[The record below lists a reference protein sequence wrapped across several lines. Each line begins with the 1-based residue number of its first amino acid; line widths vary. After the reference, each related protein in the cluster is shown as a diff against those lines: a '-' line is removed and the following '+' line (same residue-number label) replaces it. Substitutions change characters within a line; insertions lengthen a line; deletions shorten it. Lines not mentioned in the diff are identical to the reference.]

1 MTDRPATARGPATL
15 LASYYLYQA
24 TASCVFFAPVFF
36 VYYEERAGLGV
47 ATILWIQSYYTAL
60 RALLDLPL
68 GAVADRYSR
77 RACLLASAV
86 ALGAGSVGL
95 LAWPTLGAV
104 WAAET
109 LFALASALKSGADS
123 AFLFDALQAAGE
135 LHLYPR
141 AESRGQAVVSLSS
154 GVTAIAGGL
163 LAAVDIRLPY
173 VATGIAAVASAL
185 VAWVLGAEEVT
196 GRDGRSSAQRL
207 MLDAARHAVRT
218 ARVRWVLALAAFAVV
233 TSHVYFFLQQ
243 PYLRAV
249 GLPVG
254 LFGVVFAGTKVVTAL
269 TANAAHRVDAR
280 LGARGATAVMVAA
293 PAVGLGAMSVVG
305 RPEGAALILTRG
317 MLDGLWQPLLNVYM
331 NRLVDSRLR
340 ATMLSLQSLVARL
353 ALAAV
358 VALLG
363 VGTATIGLAHTL
375 AAAGAAAALVGGAL
389 LAAGPSRRRSAPC
402 RREAV

>member
-1 MTDRPATARGPATL
+1 MSDRTARAAADPAPL

-154 GVTAIAGGL
+154 GVTAIGGGL

-173 VATGIAAVASAL
+173 VATGMAAVATAV
-185 VAWVLGAEEVT
+185 VAWVLGAKEAT
-196 GRDGRSSAQRL
+196 GRDGTSAQRL

-243 PYLRAV
+243 PYLRAI
-249 GLPVG
+249 GLPVA
-254 LFGVVFAGTKVVTAL
+254 LFGVVFAATKAVTAL

-280 LGARGATAVMVAA
+280 LGARGATAVMAAA
-293 PAVGLGAMSVVG
+293 PAVGLGVMSVVA

-363 VGTATIGLAHTL
+363 VGTATVGLARTL
-375 AAAGAAAALVGGAL
+375 AVAAASAALAGGAL
-389 LAAGPSRRRSAPC
+389 LATGPSRARSAPC

>member
-1 MTDRPATARGPATL
+1 VRPATAAARPATL

-47 ATILWIQSYYTAL
+47 ATILWIQSYYTAV

-77 RACLLASAV
+77 RACLVASAL
-86 ALGAGSVGL
+86 ALAAGSAGL
-95 LAWPTLGAV
+95 LAWPTLGVV

-109 LFALASALKSGADS
+109 LFAVASALKSGADS
-123 AFLFDALQAAGE
+123 AFLFDALQAADE

-141 AESRGQAVVSLSS
+141 AESRGQALVSLSS
-154 GVTAIAGGL
+154 GATAIAGGL
-163 LAAVDIRLPY
+163 LAALDIRLPY
-173 VATGIAAVASAL
+173 VATGIAAVATAL
-185 VAWVLGAEEVT
+185 VAWALGGKEVS
-196 GRDGRSSAQRL
+196 GRDGTSAPRL

-218 ARVRWVLALAAFAVV
+218 ARVRWVLALAAFAIV

-243 PYLRAV
+243 PYLRAI
-249 GLPVG
+249 GLPVA
-254 LFGVVFAGTKVVTAL
+254 LFGVVFAATKAVTAL

-280 LGARGATAVMVAA
+280 LGPRGATAVMAAA
-293 PAVGLGAMSVVG
+293 PAVGLGAMSLVT

-363 VGTATIGLAHTL
+363 LGTATVGLAPTL
-375 AAAGAAAALVGGAL
+375 AVAAAAAALAGGAL
-389 LAAGPSRRRSAPC
+389 LATGPSRARSAPC

>member
-1 MTDRPATARGPATL
+1 MSDRRATDAAPPATL

-24 TASCVFFAPVFF
+24 TASCNFFAPVFF
-36 VYYEERAGLGV
+36 VYYEERVGLSL
-47 ATILWIQSYYTAL
+47 ATILWIQSYYTAV

-77 RACLLASAV
+77 RACLVASALV
-86 ALGAGSVGL
+86 LAAGSAGL
-95 LAWPTLGAV
+95 LAWPTLGTV

-109 LFALASALKSGADS
+109 LFAVGSALKSGADS

-141 AESRGQAVVSLSS
+141 AESRGQALVSLSS
-154 GVTAIAGGL
+154 GATAIGGGL
-163 LAAVDIRLPY
+163 LAAVDLRLPY
-173 VATGIAAVASAL
+173 VATGIAAIASAL
-185 VAWVLGAEEVT
+185 VVTVILGGEEAVAH
-196 GRDGRSSAQRL
+196 DGTSAPRL
-207 MLDAARHAVRT
+207 VLDAARHAART

-233 TSHVYFFLQQ
+233 TSHVYYFLQQ
-243 PYLRAV
+243 PYMRAI

-254 LFGVVFAGTKVVTAL
+254 LFGVVFAGTKAVTAL

-280 LGARGATAVMVAA
+280 LGARGATAAMAGA
-293 PAVGLGAMSVVG
+293 SALGLGAMSVVG
-305 RPEGAALILTRG
+305 RPEGAALLLTRG

-358 VALLG
+358 IALLG
-363 VGTATIGLAHTL
+363 VGTATIGLARTL
-375 AAAGAAAALVGGAL
+375 AAAAVAAALVGAAL
-389 LAAGPSRRRSAPC
+389 LATGPRLRSSASD
-402 RREAV
+402 